1 MGMRDTYRAMILER
15 VQKTAGFSFDQ
26 ANIPARQ
33 WKRITALSELLHET
47 LILEQM
53 IRVEKVQSRS
63 FSSRVSSRLRP
74 TRAAEL
80 EMSVESL
87 EKVKGEIWAR
97 CEDIAYDILMEKE
110 GPDAGFDAQAMPG
123 KSEVMRCRS
132 CSGIV
137 TIIDYNNFR
146 CDSCGLGYSARD
158 FLELMRKD
166 IREI

>member
-1 MGMRDTYRAMILER
+1 MGMRDTYRSMILEK

-26 ANIPARQ
+26 ASIPARQ
-33 WKRITALSELLHET
+33 WKRITGLSELLHEA

-53 IRVEKVQSRS
+53 IKVEKMQSRT

-74 TRAAEL
+74 SRASEL

-97 CEDIAYDILMEKE
+97 CKDIAYDILKE
-110 GPDAGFDAQAMPG
+110 NEDPGLSSGMPPSQG
-123 KSEVMRCRS
+123 SSEIMKCRS
-132 CSGIV
+132 CGGIV
-137 TIIDYNNFR
+137 TIVSYNNFK
-146 CDSCGLGYSARD
+146 CENCGLGYSASD
-158 FLELMRKD
+158 FLELLIKD